1 MRHTRLPIPEIGLIA
16 GTRGALGFGLG
27 LLLADR
33 FDEKQR
39 QTIGWSLVAIG
50 VLSTFPLV
58 ADVFRKMES
67 DFGSTPKPSSR
78 GAKQPM
84 FSG

>member
-1 MRHTRLPIPEIGLIA
+1 MRHTSLPIPELGLIA

-33 FDEKQR
+33 FEAKQR
-39 QTIGWSLVAIG
+39 QVIGWSLLAVG

-58 ADVFRKMES
+58 ADVLRRMEPAGNARK
-67 DFGSTPKPSSR
+67 GTPLKE
-78 GAKQPM
+78 PM